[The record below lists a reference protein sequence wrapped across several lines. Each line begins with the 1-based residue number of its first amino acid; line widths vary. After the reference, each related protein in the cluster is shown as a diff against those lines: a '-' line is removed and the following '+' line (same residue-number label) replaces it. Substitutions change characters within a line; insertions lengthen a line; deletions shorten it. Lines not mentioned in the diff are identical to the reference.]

1 MVSSSIIALDVG
13 QLDRDWE
20 FLLEALAGVLR
31 RGGDD
36 DLADLLPMPGVKFS
50 DRPTPRDSVQLTQAY
65 SIAFQLLSMAEQ
77 SSAARFRD
85 RVERESV
92 HAPAADTA
100 DSDATTQR
108 LPALWADSL
117 QGLIDEGWTSAQIA
131 QRLPAIRV
139 ELVLTAHPTEAKR
152 ATVLAHHRRL
162 FDRFQLR
169 QDQDLPPWKHSENES
184 AIQAILN
191 VLWRTGEIYLDKP
204 DLQSERRNLMD
215 YLKHVFPRALRPL
228 DLRLRQAWKEV
239 GLDSAAIADPLA
251 LPRMTFGTWVG
262 GDRDGHPLV
271 TPEVTTETLMQLRT
285 GALDLLRSELVQ
297 LARLLSL
304 SAYWLPPSNQ
314 FLSQIAATADTMGA
328 IGRTAI
334 ARNPNEPW
342 RQFINLMIAKL
353 PIDQTKPAA
362 TQSTLA
368 TPSTSATAAKPVHDA
383 PWRYAHADALLAD
396 LRILYRSM
404 VAVDMADTA
413 DHAVAPV
420 MRIAQ
425 TFGFHLAV
433 LDIRQNS
440 SKHDAA
446 IEQLLQAA
454 GFHDTHFSRWNEEKR
469 VAFLEQELASSRP
482 MVHPDFSAGE
492 EADAVL
498 GALRV
503 VKEHSMAHGIDGLG
517 ALIVSM
523 TRNASDLLA
532 VYLLAR
538 EVGLLQPSA
547 EGPVCPLP
555 VVPLFETIDDLDK
568 SPEIYEHFLSNSITQ
583 RSMAAIARRRTLA
596 ADMSHPDRNGSKQ
609 KGSEQ
614 RGNTAPDIDTAA
626 ASDEQKV
633 GQVMIGY
640 SDSNKD
646 GGILASFV
654 GLRHAQRRL
663 TQTGLRHG
671 VRVRFFHGRGGTIS
685 RGAGPT
691 HRFIKSLPD
700 RTIAGDIRLTEQGET
715 IAQKYAHEP
724 TAIYNLELF
733 LAGTTRKTL
742 MDSREDDG
750 PHPLEPTLVQLA
762 AWARTEYTDLLNR
775 DGFVEFFRT
784 ATPIDAIEQSRI
796 GSRPSRRTGQQTLA
810 DLRAIP
816 WVFSWGQARCYLSGW
831 YGVGMAMSKLKA
843 EQPEQFAL
851 LQKSLLDW
859 APLHYLISNV
869 ATSVSAVDMDV
880 MKEYSELVEDAD
892 LRDRFVSRI
901 ESEWRLSKSMVEE
914 LYGGPLETMRPNVE
928 RMIHLRGEGLR
939 LMHRQQISLLRRW
952 RSYNKMGEQVQA
964 DQLLPGLL
972 LSVNAIASGL
982 GTTG

>member
-1 MVSSSIIALDVG
+1 MVSSSVLALDVG
-13 QLDRDWE
+13 QLDRDWQW
-20 FLLEALAGVLR
+20 LLESLATVLK
-31 RGGDD
+31 RGGDGE
-36 DLADLLPMPGVKFS
+36 LADLLPIPGKTFS
-50 DRPTPRDSVQLTQAY
+50 DSAAPSDSVQLTQAY

-85 RVERESV
+85 RIESEE
-92 HAPAADTA
+92 PADP
-100 DSDATTQR
+100 
-108 LPALWADSL
+108 LPALWGDSL
-117 QGLIDEGWTSAQIA
+117 RQLIDAGWTSTQIA
-131 QRLPAIRV
+131 QHLPSIRV

-169 QDQDLPPWKHSENES
+169 HDSDLPPWKRDENDA
-184 AIQAILN
+184 AIEAVLN
-191 VLWRTGEIYLDKP
+191 ILWRTGEIYLDKP

-228 DLRLRQAWKEV
+228 DLRLRQAWKDV
-239 GLDSAAIADPLA
+239 GLDPAAIADPLA

-271 TPEVTTETLMQLRT
+271 TPQVTAETLYQ
-285 GALDLLRSELVQ
+285 LRSEAIGLLRAQLVE
-297 LARLLSL
+297 LARLVSL
-304 SAYWLPPSNQ
+304 SAYWLPPSNL
-314 FLSQIAATADTMGA
+314 FLSQVAAQAETMGQV
-328 IGRTAI
+328 GRRALS
-334 ARNPNEPW
+334 RNPNEPW

-353 PIDQTKPAA
+353 PSDGPPAN
-362 TQSTLA
+362 
-368 TPSTSATAAKPVHDA
+368 PNDA
-383 PWRYAHADALLAD
+383 PPSWVYQHADELLAD
-396 LRILYRSM
+396 LRVLHRSL
-404 VAVDMADTA
+404 VAVDMSDTA
-413 DHAVAPV
+413 VHAVAPL
-420 MRIAQ
+420 MRITQ

-440 SKHDAA
+440 SKHDIA
-446 IEQLLQAA
+446 IEQLLHAA
-454 GFHDTHFSRWNEEKR
+454 GFQDTNFSRWDEAKR
-469 VAFLEQELASSRP
+469 IEFLDQELRSSRP
-482 MVHPDFSAGE
+482 MVHPDFSAGA
-492 EADAVL
+492 EAEAVL

-503 VKEHSMAHGIDGLG
+503 VKEHSQAYGIDGLG

-538 EVGLLQPSA
+538 EVGLLQPTD

-555 VVPLFETIDDLDK
+555 VVPLFETIDDLDR
-568 SPEIYEHFLSNSITQ
+568 SPGIYETFLSHPITQ
-583 RSMAAIARRRTLA
+583 RSMAAIARRRTASIDLTSAAKESKTA
-596 ADMSHPDRNGSKQ
+596 ADLSSLED
-609 KGSEQ
+609 
-614 RGNTAPDIDTAA
+614 
-626 ASDEQKV
+626 QKV

-646 GGILASFV
+646 GGILASLV
-654 GLRHAQRRL
+654 GLRQAQRRL

-700 RTIAGDIRLTEQGET
+700 GTLAGDIRLTEQGET

-733 LAGTTRKTL
+733 LAGATRKTL
-742 MDSREDDG
+742 MDSRENDG
-750 PHPLEPTLVQLA
+750 PHPLEPTLMELA
-762 AWARTEYTDLLNR
+762 SWARGAYTDLLHT
-775 DGFVEFFRT
+775 DGFVEFFRS

-796 GSRPSRRTGQQTLA
+796 GSRPSRRTGQQTLD

-831 YGVGMAMSKLKA
+831 YGVGTALSRLKT
-843 EQPEQFAL
+843 EQPDAFAKIIECL
-851 LQKSLLDW
+851 RDW

-869 ATSVSAVDMDV
+869 ATSVSAVDMVV
-880 MKEYSELVEDAD
+880 MKEYSTLVEDD
-892 LRDRFVSRI
+892 KLRKRFVERI
-901 ESEWRLSKSMVEE
+901 EAEWELATAMVEE
-914 LYGGPLETMRPNVE
+914 VYGGPMASQRPNVE
-928 RMIHLRGEGLR
+928 RMIQLRGEGLR
-939 LMHRQQISLLRRW
+939 LLHRQQISLLRRW
-952 RSYNKMGEQVQA
+952 RSYRRMGEQQQA
-964 DQLLPGLL
+964 DQLLPSLL
-972 LSVNAIASGL
+972 LSVNAVASGL

>member
-1 MVSSSIIALDVG
+1 MVSSSVLALDVG
-13 QLDRDWE
+13 QLDRDWQW
-20 FLLEALAGVLR
+20 LLDSLATVLR
-31 RGGDD
+31 RGGDGE
-36 DLADLLPMPGVKFS
+36 LADLLPIPGKTFS
-50 DRPTPRDSVQLTQAY
+50 DQAAPTDSVQLTQAY

-85 RVERESV
+85 RIEN
-92 HAPAADTA
+92 DTPE
-100 DSDATTQR
+100 DP
-108 LPALWADSL
+108 LPALWGDSL
-117 QGLIDEGWTSAQIA
+117 HQLIDEGWTSTQIA
-131 QRLPAIRV
+131 QQLPSIRV

-169 QDQDLPPWKHSENES
+169 HNEDLPPWKRDENDN
-184 AIQAILN
+184 AIEAVLN
-191 VLWRTGEIYLDKP
+191 ILWRTGEIYLDKP

-228 DLRLRQAWKEV
+228 DLRLRQAWKDV
-239 GLDSAAIADPLA
+239 GLDPAAIADPLA

-271 TPEVTTETLMQLRT
+271 TPQVTAETLSQLRT
-285 GALDLLRSELVQ
+285 EAIGLLRSELVE
-297 LARLLSL
+297 LARLVSL

-314 FLSQIAATADTMGA
+314 FLCHIASLAETLGAT
-328 IGRTAI
+328 GRRAL

-342 RQFINLMIAKL
+342 RQFINLMIARL
-353 PIDQTKPAA
+353 PTTESTPNPNAEKPSWLY
-362 TQSTLA
+362 Q
-368 TPSTSATAAKPVHDA
+368 
-383 PWRYAHADALLAD
+383 HADELLAD
-396 LRILYRSM
+396 LRLLHRSL
-404 VAVDMADTA
+404 VTVDMADTA
-413 DHAVAPV
+413 SHAVAPL
-420 MRIAQ
+420 MRITQ

-440 SKHDAA
+440 SKHDIA

-454 GFHDTHFSRWNEEKR
+454 GFQDTNFSRWDEAKR
-469 VAFLEQELASSRP
+469 IEFLQNELASSRP
-482 MVHPDFSAGE
+482 MVHPDFAAGA
-492 EADAVL
+492 EAEAVL

-503 VKEHSMAHGIDGLG
+503 VKEHSQAYGIDGLG

-523 TRNASDLLA
+523 TRNTSDLLA

-538 EVGLLQPSA
+538 EVGLLQPTD
-547 EGPVCPLP
+547 EGPICPLP
-555 VVPLFETIDDLDK
+555 VVPLFETIDDLER
-568 SPEIYEHFLSNSITQ
+568 SPGIYEAFLSHPITQ
-583 RSMAAIARRRTLA
+583 RSMTAIARRRSASQDLTSA
-596 ADMSHPDRNGSKQ
+596 TKDSKHNSDPISPD
-609 KGSEQ
+609 
-614 RGNTAPDIDTAA
+614 D
-626 ASDEQKV
+626 QKV

-646 GGILASFV
+646 GGILASLV

-700 RTIAGDIRLTEQGET
+700 GTLAGDIRLTEQGET

-733 LAGTTRKTL
+733 LAGATRKTL
-742 MDSREDDG
+742 MDSRENDG
-750 PHPLEPTLVQLA
+750 PHPLEPTLMELA
-762 AWARTEYTDLLNR
+762 SWARNAYTDLLHT
-775 DGFVEFFRT
+775 DGFVEFFRS

-796 GSRPSRRTGQQTLA
+796 GSRPSRRTGQQTLD

-831 YGVGMAMSKLKA
+831 YGVGTALSRLKS
-843 EQPEQFAL
+843 EQPETF
-851 LQKSLLDW
+851 KNIITSLRDW

-869 ATSVSAVDMDV
+869 ATSVSAVDMEV
-880 MKEYSELVEDAD
+880 MKEYSDLVENEK
-892 LRDRFVSRI
+892 LRSRFVERI
-901 ESEWRLSKSMVEE
+901 ETEWKLATAMVEE
-914 LYGGPLETMRPNVE
+914 VYGGTLATQRPNVQ
-928 RMIHLRGEGLR
+928 RMIQLRGEGLR
-939 LMHRQQISLLRRW
+939 LLHRQQISLLRRW
-952 RSYNKMGEQVQA
+952 RSYRRMGEQQQA
-964 DQLLPGLL
+964 DQLLPSLL
-972 LSVNAIASGL
+972 LSVNAVASGL

>member
-1 MVSSSIIALDVG
+1 MVSSSILALDEQ
-13 QLDRDWE
+13 QLDQDWE
-20 FLLEALAGVLR
+20 WLLEALANVLR
-31 RGGDD
+31 RGGDAA
-36 DLADLLPMPGVKFS
+36 LADLLPMPGVALS
-50 DRPTPRDSVQLTQAY
+50 DRPTPSDSVQLTQAY

-85 RVERESV
+85 RIESEA
-92 HAPAADTA
+92 HMD
-100 DSDATTQR
+100 Q

-117 QGLIDEGWTSAQIA
+117 RQLIDEGWTATQIA
-131 QRLPAIRV
+131 QQLSSVRV

-169 QDQDLPPWKHSENES
+169 HDQDLPPWKRDENET
-184 AIQAILN
+184 AIEAILN
-191 VLWRTGEIYLDKP
+191 ILWRTGEIYLDKP

-228 DLRLRQAWKEV
+228 DLRLRQAWREV
-239 GLDSAAIADPLA
+239 GLDPAAIDDPLS
-251 LPRMTFGTWVG
+251 LPRLTFGTWVG

-271 TPEVTTETLMQLRT
+271 TPEVTAETLMQLRS
-285 GALDLLRSELVQ
+285 GAIDLLRSELVQ
-297 LARLLSL
+297 LARLVSL
-304 SAYWLPPSNQ
+304 SAYWLPPSNV
-314 FLSQIAATADTMGA
+314 FLSQIAAKAEKMGPA
-328 IGRTAI
+328 GQA
-334 ARNPNEPW
+334 ALSRNPNEPW

-353 PIDQTKPAA
+353 PPDRVV
-362 TQSTLA
+362 SD
-368 TPSTSATAAKPVHDA
+368 SS
-383 PWRYAHADALLAD
+383 AHAQPNQSYQFADELLAD
-396 LRILYRSM
+396 LRTLHRAL
-404 VAVDMADTA
+404 VAVEMSDTA
-413 DHAVAPV
+413 TLAVAPV

-454 GFHDTHFSRWNEEKR
+454 GFHDTNFSKWDEAKR
-469 VAFLEQELASSRP
+469 VEFLEQELKSSRP
-482 MVHPDFSAGE
+482 MVHPDFTAGA
-492 EADAVL
+492 EAQAVL

-503 VKEHSMAHGIDGLG
+503 VKEHSIQYGIDGLG

-523 TRNASDLLA
+523 TRNTSDLLA

-538 EVGLLQPSA
+538 EVGLLQPT
-547 EGPVCPLP
+547 EDGPICPLP
-555 VVPLFETIDDLDK
+555 VVPLFETIDDLEK
-568 SPEIYEHFLSNSITQ
+568 SPEIYDGFLGHPITQ
-583 RSMAAIARRRTLA
+583 RSMAAIANRR
-596 ADMSHPDRNGSKQ
+596 
-609 KGSEQ
+609 
-614 RGNTAPDIDTAA
+614 A
-626 ASDEQKV
+626 ASQNLVAGQVDKSGKSVDASGPAIDDTKV

-646 GGILASFV
+646 GGILASLV

-742 MDSREDDG
+742 SDSRDDDG
-750 PHPLEPTLVQLA
+750 PHPLENTLVELA
-762 AWARTEYTDLLNR
+762 SWARSAYTDLLHA
-775 DGFVEFFRT
+775 DGFVEFFRS

-796 GSRPSRRTGQQTLA
+796 GSRPARRTGQQTLD

-831 YGVGMAMSKLKA
+831 YGVGTALAKLKK
-843 EQPEQFAL
+843 EQPKQF
-851 LQKSLLDW
+851 QQTIDSLRDW

-869 ATSVSAVDMDV
+869 ATSVSAVDIDV
-880 MKEYSELVEDAD
+880 MKDYANLVEDEK
-892 LRDRFVSRI
+892 LRSRFVESI
-901 ESEWRLSKSMVEE
+901 ETEWNLATQMVEE
-914 LYGGPLETMRPNVE
+914 VYGGKLESQRPNVQ
-928 RMIHLRGEGLR
+928 RMIQLRSEGLR
-939 LMHRQQISLLRRW
+939 LLHRQQISLLRRW
-952 RSYNKMGEQVQA
+952 RSYRKMGEQQQA

>member
-1 MVSSSIIALDVG
+1 MVHSSILTLDVQ

-20 FLLEALAGVLR
+20 WLLEAFATVLR
-31 RGGDD
+31 HGGDGE
-36 DLADLLPMPGVKFS
+36 LADLLPRHGEALA
-50 DRPTPRDSVQLTQAY
+50 DRPTPGDSVQLTQAY

-85 RVERESV
+85 HIESES
-92 HAPAADTA
+92 HMD
-100 DSDATTQR
+100 Q

-117 QGLIDEGWTSAQIA
+117 RHLIAEGWTATQIA
-131 QRLPAIRV
+131 EQLSSVRV

-169 QDQDLPPWKHSENES
+169 HQEDLPPWKRNENDNAIES
-184 AIQAILN
+184 ILN

-215 YLKHVFPRALRPL
+215 YLKHVFPRAMRPL
-228 DLRLRQAWKEV
+228 DLRLRQAWSEV
-239 GLDSAAIADPLA
+239 GLDPAAIDDPLS
-251 LPRMTFGTWVG
+251 LPRLTFGTWVG

-271 TPEVTTETLMQLRT
+271 TPDVTAETLMQLRS
-285 GALDLLRSELVQ
+285 GAIELLRAELVQ
-297 LARLLSL
+297 LARLISL
-304 SAYWLPPSNQ
+304 SAYWLPPSNR
-314 FLSQIAATADTMGA
+314 FLSQIATLAESMGETGQTAVS
-328 IGRTAI
+328 
-334 ARNPNEPW
+334 RNPNEPW
-342 RQFINLMIAKL
+342 RQFLNLMIARL
-353 PIDQTKPAA
+353 PSD
-362 TQSTLA
+362 S
-368 TPSTSATAAKPVHDA
+368 S
-383 PWRYAHADALLAD
+383 AHANHGLSENPDAAWQYHHANELLAD
-396 LRILYRSM
+396 LRILHDSL
-404 VAVDMADTA
+404 VAVDMSDIA
-413 DHAVAPV
+413 DHSVAPV

-440 SKHDAA
+440 GKHDAA

-454 GFHDTHFSRWNEEKR
+454 GFADTQFANWDEAKR
-469 VAFLEQELASSRP
+469 VEFLKKELMSSRP
-482 MVHPDFSAGE
+482 MVHPDFTAGP
-492 EADAVL
+492 DSHAVL

-503 VKEHSMAHGIDGLG
+503 VKQHSDLYGIDGLG

-523 TRNASDLLA
+523 TRNTSDLLA
-532 VYLLAR
+532 VYFLAR
-538 EVGLLQPSA
+538 EVGLLQPTA
-547 EGPVCPLP
+547 EGPMCPLP
-555 VVPLFETIDDLDK
+555 VVPLFETIDDLEK
-568 SPEIYEHFLSNSITQ
+568 SPEIYDGFLDHPITR
-583 RSMAAIARRRTLA
+583 RSMAAIAGRRAEFRDLVSGDSSSA
-596 ADMSHPDRNGSKQ
+596 PVADSA
-609 KGSEQ
+609 
-614 RGNTAPDIDTAA
+614 T
-626 ASDEQKV
+626 KV

-646 GGILASFV
+646 GGILASLV

-700 RTIAGDIRLTEQGET
+700 TTIAGDIRLTEQGET

-742 MDSREDDG
+742 SDSRSEAG
-750 PHPLEPTLVQLA
+750 PHSLEPTLVELA
-762 AWARTEYTDLLNR
+762 EWARSAYHELLHT
-775 DGFVEFFRT
+775 DGFVDFFRS

-796 GSRPSRRTGQQTLA
+796 GSRPARRTGQHTLS

-831 YGVGMAMSKLKA
+831 YGVGTALAKLKA
-843 EQPEQFAL
+843 DQPQVFQSVIAEL
-851 LQKSLLDW
+851 RNW

-869 ATSVSAVDMDV
+869 ATSVSAVDIDV
-880 MKEYSELVEDAD
+880 MKQYAELVEDEK
-892 LRDRFVSRI
+892 LRKRFVDSI
-901 ESEWRLSKSMVEE
+901 ETEWRLATKMVEE
-914 LYGGPLETMRPNVE
+914 VYGGELETQRPNVQ
-928 RMIHLRGEGLR
+928 RMIQLRSEGLR
-939 LMHRQQISLLRRW
+939 LLHRQQISLLRRW
-952 RSYNKMGEQVQA
+952 RSYRKMGEQQQA